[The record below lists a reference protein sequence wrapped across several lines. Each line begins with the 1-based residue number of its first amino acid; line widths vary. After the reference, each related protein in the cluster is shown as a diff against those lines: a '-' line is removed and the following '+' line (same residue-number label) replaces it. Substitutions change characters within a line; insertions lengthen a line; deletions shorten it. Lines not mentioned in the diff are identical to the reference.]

1 MNWNR
6 NRNTVTDLANLASI
20 DIGGLGG
27 VSNRIIAGQP
37 HGILW
42 GERWERHENGALV
55 LDQYGFPEMSTTEGI
70 IGDPNPDWRGGIG
83 TSFSYKNFSF
93 DMLFETYQGADMAA
107 GTKAVMYA
115 YGTHGDVGNEVTAPH
130 DLLNVNG
137 NIIPA
142 GTTFRGNIEDFGAG
156 PVALTE
162 DWYDGRGGYFSGP
175 MEQFIEDGSWTKL
188 REVSLGYTLN
198 SPRFRQI
205 TKLSSIQFTVTGR
218 NLFTWTDFEG
228 VDPETNLSG
237 PIAGR
242 GIDYFNN
249 PGTKSYLFTV
259 RLNY

>member
-1 MNWNR
+1 
-6 NRNTVTDLANLASI
+6 
-20 DIGGLGG
+20 
-27 VSNRIIAGQP
+27 
-37 HGILW
+37 
-42 GERWERHENGALV
+42 
-55 LDQYGFPEMSTTEGI
+55 
-70 IGDPNPDWRGGIG
+70 
-83 TSFSYKNFSF
+83 
-93 DMLFETYQGADMAA
+93 MLFETYQGADMAA

-130 DLLNVNG
+130 DLLSVNG
-137 NIIPA
+137 NVIPG

-198 SPRFRQI
+198 SARFRQL

-259 RLNY
+259 RINY